1 MQYSEFVRKL
11 KDPKELPESG
21 NLENS
26 MIRGKERKS
35 RAEQVIVKS
44 IIVGMLVCFVY
55 MIYLY
60 SKVVLVCS
68 C

>member
-1 MQYSEFVRKL
+1 MRQCKKAE
-11 KDPKELPESG
+11 
-21 NLENS
+21 
-26 MIRGKERKS
+26 

-44 IIVGMLVCFVY
+44 VIVSMLVCFVY